1 LEAQMSKEQVTAD
14 ILALPAAER
23 LELVEQ
29 IWDSLAADPGSV
41 PVPDWHREELD
52 RRLARHRADPSQVLG
67 WKDVKHRLT
76 APTRKRRKS

>member
-52 RRLARHRADPSQVLG
+52 RRLARHRVDPSQVLG
-67 WKDVKHRLT
+67 WKGVKHRLT

>member
-1 LEAQMSKEQVTAD
+1 MSKEQAAAD

-23 LELVEQ
+23 LELIEQ
-29 IWDSLAADPGSV
+29 IWDSLAADPDSV

-52 RRLARHRADPSQVLG
+52 RRLARHHADPSQVLD
-67 WKDVKHRLT
+67 WKDVKHRFT